1 MFWLCIGHLISIM
14 DPLIKMFVVYWL
26 IRLHN
31 DQHYQMLK
39 SVLLDVTVQLSV
51 TAFLRAA
58 MEEARTRM

>member
-1 MFWLCIGHLISIM
+1 M

-39 SVLLDVTVQLSV
+39 SVLLDVTVELSV